1 MDVFDSQGGIET
13 FSGFPAGRLSYTPL
27 PDLFFSEL
35 LPAIDDLAELKV
47 LLHCFWRIQKQRGPL
62 RYVTRKMLT
71 ADAGLQRSLARE
83 GVSFEEELD
92 RALIQAVGRGTLL
105 AVTVSRDG
113 THESCYFLNTE
124 EGRRAVTRI
133 QRGETELTPIAE
145 TEASAPSAMR
155 PNIFVLYEQT
165 IGLLQPII
173 ADELRDAEQTYPAEW
188 IEEAFHIAA
197 QRNARN
203 WRYVRAI
210 LQRWAA
216 QGKDDGES
224 GREPGKDRRRYI
236 RGPYADYIEH

>member
-1 MDVFDSQGGIET
+1 MDIFDAEGRIGT
-13 FSGFPAGRLSYTPL
+13 FPGFPTGRLSYTPL

-71 ADAGLQRSLARE
+71 VEAGLRRSLVRD
-83 GVSFEEELD
+83 GVSFEEELV
-92 RALIQAVGRGTLL
+92 RALAQAVGRGTLL
-105 AVTVSRDG
+105 AVAVSRDG
-113 THESCYFLNTE
+113 APETCYFLNTE
-124 EGRRAVTRI
+124 EGRRAVARV
-133 QRGETELTPIAE
+133 QRGETELIAVATPE
-145 TEASAPSAMR
+145 GGAPSETR

-165 IGLLQPII
+165 IGLLQSII
-173 ADELRDAEQTYPAEW
+173 TDELRDAEQTYPAEW
-188 IEEAFHIAA
+188 IEEAFRIAA
-197 QRNARN
+197 ERNVRN
-203 WRYVRAI
+203 WHYVRAI

-224 GREPGKDRRRYI
+224 GRDSGKDRRRYI